1 MRAAYRYASKFVV
14 AAFVILSSWYLWGQ
28 RAGVSPSDCVGVK
41 YICGLWMSWNGTQV
55 AYLVQS
61 PNIDQNRNDYQLYI
75 REIEDKGLSPGKLLI
90 SGAEISDVRWLR
102 DDGHIAMLIPIAGV
116 KKLVFVN
123 VSTGIIDSTV
133 ETSSNIEYYGIDSTG
148 STLVYSAANSMKRE
162 TDLPGPTS
170 DEIASGYRIRFGEKQ
185 KDGWPISSIYI
196 RRRETNGNWSAPR
209 ALTIENPF
217 THVKATRLS
226 VVQSL
231 SLSPDGKRLLFS
243 YLSDAIPEEWKK
255 DPVVQGQPG
264 TANSLFVIMVLYDVD
279 KQTTALAFNSL
290 SPASVPL
297 WASDSGSFLVNA
309 SSPIGSNWEQE
320 DIRDHRASPA
330 DGNLFAVYVDSDR
343 VEEVVRNVPDH
354 HEAPL
359 FWQKGGDV
367 IVRSASTTI
376 SKFRRINDSWRE
388 AGQLK
393 IATNDKDRFLYL
405 TSNGTDIVGTHET
418 VSTPRDLFV
427 NEPGQSHIR
436 LLTDLNAQLRE
447 VQFAPVETV
456 HWSTAGGLN
465 VSGLLFMPPD
475 HVPGTRYPL
484 VIETK
489 GDDGEFTC
497 DSGFNDDPSFAP
509 QPLATSGIMYLVRTR
524 NEDWK
529 YQEEIDE
536 RPRGYPGGIGE
547 AVQQMDI
554 WDSAVAALDKRG
566 LIDPT
571 RVGIIGFSR
580 TGWQVEFD
588 LFHSH
593 IRYAAATAAD
603 NVQYSLSD
611 YWLIPWISADVERM
625 YGGPPYGETL
635 ENWQKYSISFNLDKI
650 HTPLLMEIMGYGTR
664 DDDQNLFPANLAV
677 RYEISRGLMRLG
689 KPVEM
694 YFYPNEGHQPD
705 HPKARIASVERNVD
719 WYRFW
724 LQGYEDVDPSKKDQ
738 YARWRA
744 LKVLHEQDLKRENGT
759 PILDR

>member
-1 MRAAYRYASKFVV
+1 MRAASRYGSKFVV
-14 AAFVILSSWYLWGQ
+14 SVFVFLSSWYLWGQ
-28 RAGVSPSDCVGVK
+28 RAGVSPSDCAGVK
-41 YICGLWMSWNGTQV
+41 YICGVWISWGGTRV
-55 AYLVQS
+55 AYLAQS
-61 PNIDQNRNDYQLYI
+61 PIIDQNRNDYQLYV
-75 REIEDKGLSPGKLLI
+75 RGIEDKSLSPGKLLI

-102 DDGHIAMLIPIAGV
+102 DDSHIAMLMLIAGV

-123 VSTGIIDSTV
+123 VSTGGIDSTV
-133 ETSSNIEYYGIDSTG
+133 ETSSNIEYYSIDATG
-148 STLVYSAANSMKRE
+148 STLVYSAADPRKQE
-162 TDLPGPTS
+162 TDLPGPTP
-170 DEIASGYRIRFGEKQ
+170 DEIASGYRISFGEKQ
-185 KDGWPISSIYI
+185 TDGWPISTIYI
-196 RRRETNGNWSAPR
+196 RLREASGDWSSPK

-217 THVKATRLS
+217 THVKATHLS

-255 DPVVQGQPG
+255 DPVVKGQPG
-264 TANSLFVIMVLYDVD
+264 TANSLFVIMVLYDVN
-279 KQTTALAFNSL
+279 KATTTLAFKSL
-290 SPASVPL
+290 YPASVPL

-309 SSPIGSNWEQE
+309 SSPIGSRWEQE
-320 DIRDHRASPA
+320 DIRDLRASPA
-330 DGNLFAVYVDSDR
+330 DGNLFAVYVDSGR

-359 FWQKGGDV
+359 FWQKDGEV
-367 IVRSASTTI
+367 VVRSASTTVAR
-376 SKFRRINDSWRE
+376 FRRFEDSWRE
-388 AGQLK
+388 VGQVK
-393 IATNDKDRFLYL
+393 IAQNDEDRYLYL
-405 TSNGTDIVGTHET
+405 ASNGKEIVGTHET
-418 VSTPRDLFV
+418 VSIPRDLFEY
-427 NEPGQSHIR
+427 EPGQGHIR
-436 LLTDLNAQLRE
+436 LLTDFNPQLRT
-447 VQFAPVETV
+447 VQFAPVETI
-456 HWSTAGGLN
+456 HWSTTGGLN
-465 VSGLLFMPPD
+465 VSGLLFIPPD
-475 HVPGTRYPL
+475 YVSGTRYPL

-509 QPLATSGIMYLVRTR
+509 QPLATSGIMYLVRTT
-524 NEDWK
+524 NDDWK

-554 WDSAVAALDKRG
+554 WDSAIAALDKRG
-566 LIDPT
+566 LIDPSK
-571 RVGIIGFSR
+571 VGIIGFSR

-588 LFHSH
+588 LVHSH

-611 YWLIPWISADVERM
+611 YWLFPCISADVERM
-625 YGGPPYGETL
+625 YGGPPYGKTL
-635 ENWQKYSISFNLDKI
+635 ESWQKYSISFNLDKI
-650 HTPLLMEIMGYGTR
+650 HTPLLMEVMGYGTR
-664 DDDQNLFPANLAV
+664 DDDQRLIPGNLAT

-724 LQGYEDVDPSKKDQ
+724 LQGYEDDDPSKKDQ

-744 LKVLHEQDLKRENGT
+744 LKVLHEQDLKSENGT
-759 PILDR
+759 PIFDR